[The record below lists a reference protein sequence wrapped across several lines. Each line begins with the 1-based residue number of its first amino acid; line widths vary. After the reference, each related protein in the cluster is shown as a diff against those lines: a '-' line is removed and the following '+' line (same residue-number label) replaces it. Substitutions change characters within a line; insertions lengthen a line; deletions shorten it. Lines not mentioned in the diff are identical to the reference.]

1 MPEFIECR
9 PDKIPSQAV
18 VLHAWRAM
26 GRVVADVA
34 CNNCSRA
41 EDYVI
46 ADFPRP
52 VPLAIARA
60 LEVCDICGLQTIAV
74 VLEDGLEWRRDWAPL
89 KRQAEA
95 LSA

>member
-1 MPEFIECR
+1 MPQFIRCR
-9 PDKIPSQAV
+9 PDQLPDRAV
-18 VLHAWRAM
+18 VVHAWRAM

-34 CNNCSRA
+34 CTHYADA

-60 LEVCDICGLQTIAV
+60 TEVCQICGLDIVAV
-74 VLEDGLEWRRDWAPL
+74 VLEDGLEWRSDWAPL
-89 KRQAEA
+89 QEA
-95 LSA
+95 VLVPH

>member
-1 MPEFIECR
+1 MPQFIRCQ
-9 PDKIPSQAV
+9 PDQLPSCAV
-18 VLHAWRAM
+18 VVHAWRAM

-34 CNNCSRA
+34 CTNCPDA

-60 LEVCDICGLQTIAV
+60 SEVCEICGLDTVAV
-74 VLEDGLEWRRDWAPL
+74 VVEDGLEWRQDWAPL
-89 KRQAEA
+89 KEGA
-95 LSA
+95 LVPN